1 MFDIVELVRFFRF
14 TCEIRK
20 MVRINGS
27 SSNSSSNNNSN
38 FLM

>member
-14 TCEIRK
+14 TWKIRK

-27 SSNSSSNNNSN
+27 SIVIVIVVVI
-38 FLM
+38 F